1 MSRDNKSLVEQV
13 MLMPWWIGAL
23 LSAGSYVFIRYIVPG
38 FFAGGSQMLTRAVS
52 QATPII
58 AGLSAF
64 VFAGA
69 AVFSAIRE
77 AIEKSRNNHE
87 DKWR

>member
-1 MSRDNKSLVEQV
+1 MSRDNKSFFEQV

-23 LSAGSYVFIRYIVPG
+23 LSAGSYIFIRYIVPG
-38 FFAGGSQMLTRAVS
+38 FFAGGSHMLTQAVS
-52 QATPII
+52 KATPII

-69 AVFSAIRE
+69 AVLSAIRV
-77 AIEKSRNNHE
+77 AIEKARNDH
-87 DKWR
+87 